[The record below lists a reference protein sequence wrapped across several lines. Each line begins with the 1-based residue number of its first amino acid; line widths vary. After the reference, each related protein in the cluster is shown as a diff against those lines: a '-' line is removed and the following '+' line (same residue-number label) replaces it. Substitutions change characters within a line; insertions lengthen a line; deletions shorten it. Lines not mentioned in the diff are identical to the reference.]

1 MTVPEGNYLARVR
14 KNAIEFPPPIRRFC
28 EEQCWDRFE
37 VLILDKDH
45 LVLRPDPDGP
55 AMLNSESKLPLTAA
69 IAQASQLGE
78 QSVMLRIEDGLIHVA
93 VRKVFETLGFRPQ

>member
-28 EEQCWDRFE
+28 EEQCWGRFE
-37 VLILDKDH
+37 VLVLDKDH
-45 LVLRPDPDGP
+45 LVLRPDPDGT
-55 AMLNSESKLPLTAA
+55 AMLNSESKLPLTEA